1 MPSDPVS
8 GKDPLSGLKM
18 GAFLLSPH
26 MEGRWGQER
35 DRERD
40 TETEKTSLLVSFY
53 GALILS
59 FLTLYRRQ
67 GSRLSPRKRNAKRQM
82 AV

>member
-1 MPSDPVS
+1 
-8 GKDPLSGLKM
+8 
-18 GAFLLSPH
+18 

-40 TETEKTSLLVSFY
+40 TDTEKTSLLVSFY
-53 GALILS
+53 RALILS

-67 GSRLSPRKRNAKRQM
+67 RSSPFPRKRNAKRQM